1 MAAGSDKRRQQRIPV
16 DLWIE
21 CERAGELYFQ
31 RATNLSV
38 GGAYFE
44 KTIPLP
50 VGTRV
55 ALKFALPGD
64 EQELRCGGEIVTAK
78 DLGMGVTFLN
88 LAPADQERIEVLIAV
103 LLKKASAART
113 GTPTLRGLKTV
124 EPARSRGPA
133 SGKTPAAKPSPKK

>member
-21 CERAGELYFQ
+21 CERDGELYFQ

-50 VGTRV
+50 VGTKV

-64 EQELRCGGEIVTAK
+64 EQEIRCGGEIVTAK
-78 DLGMGVTFLN
+78 DLGMGVTFLE

-103 LLKKASAART
+103 LVKKASAPVRA
-113 GTPTLRGLKTV
+113 GTPTLPSLKAIA
-124 EPARSRGPA
+124 PARKSSS
-133 SGKTPAAKPSPKK
+133 SGKAPAAKPSPKK

>member
-1 MAAGSDKRRQQRIPV
+1 MDAGSDKRRQQRIPI

-50 VGTRV
+50 VGTKV

-64 EQELRCGGEIVTAK
+64 GQEIRCGGETVTAQ
-78 DLGMGVTFLN
+78 DLGMGVTFLE
-88 LAPADQERIEVLIAV
+88 LAAADQERIEVLIAV
-103 LLKKASAART
+103 L
-113 GTPTLRGLKTV
+113 V
-124 EPARSRGPA
+124 ETANAPARAASSLSSLEAITSARQSVS
-133 SGKTPAAKPSPKK
+133 SGKAPAAKPSPKR

>member
-21 CERAGELYFQ
+21 CERDGELYFQ

-50 VGTRV
+50 VGTKV
-55 ALKFALPGD
+55 ALKFSLPGD
-64 EQELRCGGEIVTAK
+64 ERELRCMGEIVTAK
-78 DLGMGVTFLN
+78 DLGMGVTFLD
-88 LAPADQERIEVLIAV
+88 LAQADQERVEVLIAV
-103 LLKKASAART
+103 LVKKASGPARI
-113 GTPTLRGLKTV
+113 GTPTLPSLKAIAPV
-124 EPARSRGPA
+124 RKHS
-133 SGKTPAAKPSPKK
+133 SVKTPAAKPSPKK